1 MANADGGGQ
10 GKGSQRVAPT
20 TRHFI
25 IGRDEAPQGEA
36 DTVSIDLD
44 VPRPEPSVHEHPRL
58 SKRELVGLSLPW
70 FAFNFQFAA
79 LLPIV
84 IPAQILLFVAPGS
97 AGNAQQALFLGA
109 LAALGAVTAL
119 ILQPTIG
126 ALSDHTHTRFG
137 RRRPFMFVGALALLT
152 GLSLLALTHLIA
164 LFVLGLFIVVVGNTI
179 STTASQGLVPDCVP
193 VRQRGA
199 ASGFM
204 GMMTLLGTVGSLALA
219 SILLGQATN
228 GGVKTGGIALGSAMY
243 YAIAA
248 GVLVIFAA
256 IPLFAIKENR
266 WTRRNGHDFA
276 KKSSE
281 ARAHHAHE
289 AGRSRLAGLVRP
301 WRHANFRWVFLT
313 RGFVM
318 LGLALFMTYIEYY
331 FARVG
336 GRADFVQATAVIAI
350 LSLLGAVASTL
361 LIGVLSDRIG
371 RRAPIVAVASAFM
384 AAAALVFVLAPATLP
399 LWPLGICFGL
409 GYGAYM
415 SVDVA
420 LAVDA
425 LPSLHAAGQDLG
437 IWSMASTL
445 PGVVAPVLGS
455 AVILLASGVG
465 QTASGYRGIFALAT
479 LFLILGAVLV
489 MKVRETRGR
498 GNGLLSRTDK
508 TNTNETT
515 ETTET
520 TSLTD
525 APTGHASASESGV
538 A

>member
-1 MANADGGGQ
+1 
-10 GKGSQRVAPT
+10 
-20 TRHFI
+20 
-25 IGRDEAPQGEA
+25 
-36 DTVSIDLD
+36 
-44 VPRPEPSVHEHPRL
+44 
-58 SKRELVGLSLPW
+58 
-70 FAFNFQFAA
+70 
-79 LLPIV
+79 
-84 IPAQILLFVAPGS
+84 
-97 AGNAQQALFLGA
+97 
-109 LAALGAVTAL
+109 
-119 ILQPTIG
+119 
-126 ALSDHTHTRFG
+126 TH
-137 RRRPFMFVGALALLT
+137 M
-152 GLSLLALTHLIA
+152 IA

-204 GMMTLLGTVGSLALA
+204 GLMTLLGTVGSLALA

-228 GGVKTGGIALGSAMY
+228 GGVKTGGVALGSALY

-248 GVLVIFAA
+248 GVLVVFAA

-276 KKSSE
+276 KKSPE
-281 ARAHHAHE
+281 GHAQGE
-289 AGRSRLAGLVRP
+289 QSAGGFRLAGFLRP

-336 GRADFVQATAVIAI
+336 GRTDFVQATAVIAI

-361 LIGVLSDRIG
+361 LMGVLSDRIG
-371 RRAPIVAVASAFM
+371 KRAPIVAVASAFM
-384 AAAALVFVLAPATLP
+384 AAAALMFVLAPAQTA

-455 AVILLASGVG
+455 GVIVLASVVG

-479 LFLILGAVLV
+479 LFLILGALLVL
-489 MKVRETRGR
+489 KVRESRGH
-498 GNGLLSRTDK
+498 GNGLVSRSDK
-508 TNTNETT
+508 RDGADQSSATNVTGATGTPDTPETTNTADTNAGQ
-515 ETTET
+515 
-520 TSLTD
+520 S
-525 APTGHASASESGV
+525 SASESEV

>member
-1 MANADGGGQ
+1 M
-10 GKGSQRVAPT
+10 
-20 TRHFI
+20 
-25 IGRDEAPQGEA
+25 
-36 DTVSIDLD
+36 SIDID
-44 VPRPEPSVHEHPRL
+44 VSRPDPSTHERPRL
-58 SKRELVGLSLPW
+58 SRRELVGLSLPW

-97 AGNAQQALFLGA
+97 AGNAQQALFLGGM
-109 LAALGAVTAL
+109 AALGAVTAL

-126 ALSDHTHTRFG
+126 ALSDRIHTRFG
-137 RRRPFMFVGALALLT
+137 RRRPFMFIGALALLT

-204 GMMTLLGTVGSLALA
+204 GLMTLLGTVGSLALA

-228 GGVKTGGIALGSAMY
+228 GGANTAGISLGSALY

-256 IPLFAIKENR
+256 IPLIAIKENR

-276 KKSSE
+276 KQQRESS
-281 ARAHHAHE
+281 ARHE
-289 AGRSRLAGLVRP
+289 HQQQSAGRRHLAGLLRP

-336 GRADFVQATAVIAI
+336 GRTDFVQATAVIAI

-361 LIGVLSDRIG
+361 LMGVLSDRIG

-384 AAAALVFVLAPATLP
+384 AAAALVFVLAPSQAP

-455 AVILLASGVG
+455 AVILLTSVIG

-479 LFLILGAVLV
+479 IFLILGAFLVL
-489 MKVRETRGR
+489 KVRETRGH
-498 GNGLLSRTDK
+498 GNALLSRTV
-508 TNTNETT
+508 TT
-515 ETTET
+515 ETGEIP
-520 TSLTD
+520 
-525 APTGHASASESGV
+525 AEQPSASESEV